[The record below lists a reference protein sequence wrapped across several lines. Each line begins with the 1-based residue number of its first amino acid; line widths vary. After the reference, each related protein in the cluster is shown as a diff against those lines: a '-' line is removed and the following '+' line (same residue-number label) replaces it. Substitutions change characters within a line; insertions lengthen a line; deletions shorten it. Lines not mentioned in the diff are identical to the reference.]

1 MMASLYQLGSRT
13 GSLYRT
19 DNSRLRRSQAGAMSA
34 TGARGAGMSD
44 GQTELLRRGL
54 LIRVQRH
61 EAIDALKSVKRER
74 RAEVGEIKRTRRRDG
89 WKDGRCTE
97 IERQVPQ
104 CEQTRV
110 IFDPRHTR
118 LISFRTQHAL
128 ACEAD

>member
-19 DNSRLRRSQAGAMSA
+19 DNSRLRRSQAGAMST

-61 EAIDALKSVKRER
+61 EAI
-74 RAEVGEIKRTRRRDG
+74 
-89 WKDGRCTE
+89 
-97 IERQVPQ
+97 ERQVPQ
-104 CEQTRV
+104 SEQTRV

-128 ACEAD
+128 AGEADKTSSCLQDEEHAREEFSALGFPGQSLPACLFQ